1 MFQHL
6 RLRYVYGNMEIKQ
19 RWLQQIINTNADY
32 FLLFYLF
39 IIHYYHV
46 ITELWCKVCIKGGVI
61 ITYQYKTMLP
71 HCCWDKYHCKE
82 KTFKVELGSYLITIE
97 YYNLMWFHLCPFT
110 NLSTSCCSMDASGLK
125 SDFTIKNPPSESA
138 FCWPDL
144 KYVPLSNQIMYEMK
158 IHNLT
163 REKTEDI
170 RSVCSEKHEHLTCCI
185 RYSGSLLCPSA
196 LSSRENKRSSSFYS
210 ESSRS
215 GAGNWNHASALTTSS
230 KHINHLREDSQ
241 NRHR

>member
-1 MFQHL
+1 MLAVMFFFFFTIWTTKLCLNSHVSTDIVPENAAQRTHSPDNNFCKNRDKMFQHL

-46 ITELWCKVCIKGGVI
+46 ITELWCKVCNKGCVI

-97 YYNLMWFHLCPFT
+97 YY
-110 NLSTSCCSMDASGLK
+110 
-125 SDFTIKNPPSESA
+125 
-138 FCWPDL
+138 
-144 KYVPLSNQIMYEMK
+144 
-158 IHNLT
+158 LT
-163 REKTEDI
+163 
-170 RSVCSEKHEHLTCCI
+170 
-185 RYSGSLLCPSA
+185 
-196 LSSRENKRSSSFYS
+196 
-210 ESSRS
+210 
-215 GAGNWNHASALTTSS
+215 
-230 KHINHLREDSQ
+230 
-241 NRHR
+241 